1 MSRGPVKPEEIPDA
15 EARLPPPPPADPLA
29 RGVSEVLVRDPRPAR
44 PPAREG
50 APHPA
55 LRAASHPGRPDQ
67 RRSAGEPRR
76 GGALRRRGRA
86 LVGEPGR
93 PRAGARDPGSAASR
107 PRAPRGRAALH
118 RPRALGALARDRAA
132 DPPCLTR
139 PRPSAR
145 APQPIDGGA
154 RREPRGRLTAAR
166 EAREQRTSPQVLWG
180 EAERESA
187 RAGRRGLGAPEARS
201 ACEAR
206 ASTGRAP
213 RHFCCAPP
221 DPSVDSRDGAG
232 RPGDRRGGDRRR
244 ADPRRRRLPRGG
256 TRGRRLRLR
265 RSDGGARRP
274 AHAEPDPPYRP
285 VRNGHPARPALPVH
299 PRRLPLRLRAARP
312 GRLRPAPPPAPRRR
326 PRGAG
331 GGRHEPPAGN
341 GERLRPRPA
350 AAAAGGVGV
359 GEPPARPGPCVAHHQ
374 LRARGLQPD
383 PRAAA
388 RRRAGADGVP
398 ADRGGPRPRAGG
410 NRRPADRP
418 ARRDEQQRDRA
429 ARPSADGVPAPDGGL
444 TMARIIVSGAR
455 PTGRQHLGNYHGA
468 LKNWLR
474 LQGEHRCFFFVADW
488 HALTTD
494 WAAPEALEENTVEM
508 VLDWLAVGLDPAR
521 ATLFQQSAVK
531 EHAELYLLLG
541 MLTPVPWLERNP
553 TYKEQRAELQDR
565 DLSTYGF
572 LGYPV
577 LQTADVLMYKAWGVP
592 VGIDQAPH
600 IELAREIARRFNAT
614 YGETFPEPQTLLTDT
629 PRIAGTDGRK
639 MSKSYGNAVYLTD
652 PAKEVEAKLA
662 RMITDSRRARRTD
675 PGDPNDCPAR

>member
-1 MSRGPVKPEEIPDA
+1 MSRGPVKPEEVPDA
-15 EARLPPPPPADPLA
+15 EARLPPPPPAEPLA
-29 RGVSEVLVRDPRPAR
+29 RGVPEVLVRDPRPAR

-55 LRAASHPGRPDQ
+55 LRAAPHPGRPDQ
-67 RRSAGEPRR
+67 RRPAGEPRR

-86 LVGEPGR
+86 LVGEPRR
-93 PRAGARDPGSAASR
+93 PRAGARDPGSAAGR

-132 DPPCLTR
+132 DP
-139 PRPSAR
+139 
-145 APQPIDGGA
+145 
-154 RREPRGRLTAAR
+154 
-166 EAREQRTSPQVLWG
+166 
-180 EAERESA
+180 
-187 RAGRRGLGAPEARS
+187 
-201 ACEAR
+201 
-206 ASTGRAP
+206 
-213 RHFCCAPP
+213 
-221 DPSVDSRDGAG
+221 
-232 RPGDRRGGDRRR
+232 
-244 ADPRRRRLPRGG
+244 RRRRRSRSGPR
-256 TRGRRLRLR
+256 RGCLRLR
-265 RSDGGARRP
+265 GPDGGARRP
-274 AHAEPDPPYRP
+274 THLEPDSPHRP
-285 VRNGHPARPALPVH
+285 LRNGHPARPALPVH
-299 PRRLPLRLRAARP
+299 ARRLPLRLRAARP

-331 GGRHEPPAGN
+331 GARHEPRAGN

-359 GEPPARPGPCVAHHQ
+359 GEPPARRGPRVAHDQ

-398 ADRGGPRPRAGG
+398 ADRGGPCPRAGG

-418 ARRDEQQRDRA
+418 AGRDEQQRDRA
-429 ARPSADGVPAPDGGL
+429 ARPSADGCPAPEGGL

-474 LQGEHRCFFFVADW
+474 LQDEQRCFFFVADW

-553 TYKEQRAELQDR
+553 TYKEQRTELPDR

-577 LQTADVLMYKAWGVP
+577 LQTADVLMYHAWGVP

-629 PRIAGTDGRK
+629 PRIAGTDGRQ
-639 MSKSYGNAVYLTD
+639 MIKSYGNADYLTD
-652 PAKEVEAKLA
+652 PAME
-662 RMITDSRRARRTD
+662 D
-675 PGDPNDCPAR
+675 